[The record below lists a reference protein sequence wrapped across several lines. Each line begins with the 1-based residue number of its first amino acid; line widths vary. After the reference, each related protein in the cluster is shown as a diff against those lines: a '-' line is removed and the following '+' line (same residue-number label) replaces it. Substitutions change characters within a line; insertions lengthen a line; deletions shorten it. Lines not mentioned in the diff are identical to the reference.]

1 MRVRNTKSKSIRSR
15 NIKSNKNKNEE
26 HQEREQR
33 SIGAP
38 RAIVK
43 NNWNIGNKSENK
55 EQ

>member
-1 MRVRNTKSKSIRSR
+1 MRVRNTKSKSIRSK

-26 HQEREQR
+26 HQKREQR
-33 SIGAP
+33 AIGAP

-43 NNWNIGNKSENK
+43 KNRNIGSKSGNK